1 MKTAFSH
8 KLRPSLEKEPR
19 LEAVSKMY
27 RMKEAIKSDPKK
39 EKGRRLT
46 TENKH

>member
-1 MKTAFSH
+1 MKTAFSS

-19 LEAVSKMY
+19 LEVATNMY

-39 EKGRRLT
+39 EKGRRLI